1 VGDNLRIEKN
11 MKVLVVTLL
20 VLVSVSL
27 VGYQPQASARA
38 VHAVNL
44 VGKWRVKFHLSG
56 VENNLLFNSQPKGL
70 GSFLLLD
77 SKSDDKFEAVARPAV
92 WGETTNERVSF
103 CGHLTLQLGTCC
115 REMGTLIFKGRFSSN
130 NSITG
135 KLIFVTSVEEEESPY
150 RFRSEVGAFEATR
163 VLE

>member
-1 VGDNLRIEKN
+1 
-11 MKVLVVTLL
+11 MKVVVVTLL

-56 VENNLLFNSQPKGL
+56 VENNLLFDSQPKGL

-77 SKSDDKFEAVARPAV
+77 AKSEDKFEAIAQPVV

-115 REMGTLIFKGRFSSN
+115 REMGTLIFKGKFSSN
-130 NSITG
+130 DSITG
-135 KLIFVTSVEEEESPY
+135 KLVFVTSVEEEESPY
-150 RFRSEVGAFEATR
+150 KFRSEVGTFEATR
-163 VLE
+163 VLK